1 MVKKKSAKKSSDRV
15 TTGIKGLDGFIE
27 GGFKKNSSNFLGGA
41 TGTGKTI
48 FATQFLIE
56 GIKKGEK
63 CLFISFEEKK
73 KSFYEA
79 MNFLSID
86 LEKLEKEKKF
96 FFLEYTPQKIK
107 TMLDEGGGTIESLIV
122 SNKIT
127 RVSMDDAG
135 AFMNLF
141 KSDLEK
147 KESVMA
153 LFNMFKLWECSVL
166 FVSEERYDGF
176 NESLKN
182 PDIGTDSIIFLY
194 LRNKREQRERFLEVL
209 KMRGTNHSLKNH
221 KFHIQKN
228 GITMGQKPIAR
239 KNKKIKK

>member
-1 MVKKKSAKKSSDRV
+1 MTKKKSIKKSSTRV
-15 TTGIKGLDGFIE
+15 TTGVKGLDGFIE
-27 GGFKKNSSNFLGGA
+27 GGFKKNSSNFIGGA

-48 FATQFLIE
+48 LGIQFLIE
-56 GIKKGEK
+56 GIRKGEK

-79 MNFLSID
+79 MSFLSVD
-86 LEKLEKEKKF
+86 LEKLEKEHKF

-135 AFMNLF
+135 AFTNLF
-141 KSDLEK
+141 KNNLEK
-147 KESVMA
+147 KEAVMA
-153 LFNMFKLWECSVL
+153 LFNMFKLWECTVL
-166 FVSEERYDGF
+166 FISEERYDGF

-182 PDIGTDSIIFLY
+182 PDVGTDSIIYLY
-194 LRNKREQRERFLEVL
+194 LRNENNQRERFLEIL

-228 GITMGQKPIAR
+228 GITMGQKTHS
-239 KNKKIKK
+239 KKKIKK